1 MTKDTSKGIFPEK
14 MQDLGKKAKKKLSG
28 VVEKTQKL
36 LSRSLEKVNKLPQ
49 KSKKT
54 VGAVAATAIV
64 MTGVGIRNCDSN
76 PSTQECR
83 ELAHNKE
90 VPVIDFWEK
99 SVIMPYHGDKDTC
112 TVTFSKKGN
121 EIHYTI
127 SSNIKSSEEEGGI
140 TNASKKTFTSRVH
153 DGINKITEEGKAK
166 GAIDKNAEKVYNYL
180 QLLKE
185 MKKLDI
191 EVDGEKMRFNI
202 DYITNNTCT
211 SWKVKISKTKEG
223 YKLNIYDEGLFWIGG
238 EKYKCKTIE
247 EVINTIEEYF
257 SHLLP
262 SEWND
267 YKVKWNDS
275 ALESFDGKMKATW
288 DFFEYLEEIN

>member
-1 MTKDTSKGIFPEK
+1 

-54 VGAVAATAIV
+54 VGAVAAAAIV

-121 EIHYTI
+121 EIQYTI
-127 SSNIKSSEEEGGI
+127 SSNTKSSEEKGSV
-140 TNASKKTFTSRVH
+140 TNASKETFTSRVR
-153 DGINKITEEGKAK
+153 DGINEITEEEKAK
-166 GAIDKNAEKVYNYL
+166 GTTDKNAEKVYNYL
-180 QLLKE
+180 QLLE
-185 MKKLDI
+185 NMNELDI
-191 EVDGEKMRFNI
+191 EVDGEKINFDI
-202 DYITNNTCT
+202 KYVTNNTYT
-211 SWKVKISKTKEG
+211 TWEVKISKTKEG
-223 YKLNIYDEGLFWIGG
+223 YKLNIYDKELFWIMGDTY
-238 EKYKCKTIE
+238 ECKTTE
-247 EVINTIEEYF
+247 EVVKTIEEYF
-257 SHLLP
+257 NHLLP
-262 SEWND
+262 SEWNN
-267 YKVKWNDS
+267 YNTKWSDS
-275 ALESFDGKMKATW
+275 ALEIFDRKMEAAW
-288 DFFEYLEEIN
+288 DFFRYLEEIK